1 MRQVRERFAW
11 GSARPFTNLLG
22 DRIAQNI
29 VLKHGQR
36 NTCADNEGVT
46 STQIYVHSLYSR
58 YSRKGNNSKQYSF
71 DVNSVSNK
79 VNKLHTSIGLTGV
92 IKEALILSFLLI
104 PGKTPAF
111 DSFFCRHR
119 CTTSV
124 RLFDA

>member
-1 MRQVRERFAW
+1 MGKETPVLIMRESLQLRYMYTLCTV
-11 GSARPFTNLLG
+11 GT
-22 DRIAQNI
+22 
-29 VLKHGQR
+29 H
-36 NTCADNEGVT
+36 CANQEQ
-46 STQIYVHSLYSR
+46 S
-58 YSRKGNNSKQYSF
+58 KGNNSKQYSF